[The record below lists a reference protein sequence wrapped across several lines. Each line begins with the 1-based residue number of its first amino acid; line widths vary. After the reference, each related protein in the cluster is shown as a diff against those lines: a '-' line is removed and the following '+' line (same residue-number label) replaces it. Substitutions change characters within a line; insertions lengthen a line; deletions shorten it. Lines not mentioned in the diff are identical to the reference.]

1 MLIGRQ
7 WCGLPLL
14 LFLWCCMLPMDGNI
28 TRRRLFMLRG
38 EGIRMWD
45 CRPLS
50 DWVFVLLLLY
60 ATVLTEIL
68 DIILNYQ
75 FLDVFL
81 ESASYW

>member
-1 MLIGRQ
+1 
-7 WCGLPLL
+7 
-14 LFLWCCMLPMDGNI
+14 
-28 TRRRLFMLRG
+28 MLRG